1 MNEQTV
7 IDIASKTIWVTMQ
20 IAAPA
25 LLAAL
30 IAGLLVSIFQAATQI
45 NEQTMSFIPKV
56 VVMLA
61 TLIICGPWIIQTMVG
76 FTVNLFREIPNLSH

>member
-25 LLAAL
+25 LIAAL